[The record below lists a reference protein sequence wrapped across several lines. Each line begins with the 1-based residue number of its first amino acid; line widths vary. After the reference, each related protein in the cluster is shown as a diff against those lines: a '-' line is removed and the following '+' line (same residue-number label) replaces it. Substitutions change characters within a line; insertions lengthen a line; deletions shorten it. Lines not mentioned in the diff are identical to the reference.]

1 MDWGDL
7 QPEADAGRRL
17 SKHHPSFGL
26 TPPSR
31 LRHAPPVL
39 AGSPGRRWVGE
50 SEGHS
55 VQKQIP
61 ITYLTFTYEPS
72 ARVRHQGSAS
82 GGGEYSPFQSFY
94 RWRNR
99 LLLMERNAR
108 GLPRAFFFAVF
119 FSALAARDLLR

>member
-1 MDWGDL
+1 MQFAIGG
-7 QPEADAGRRL
+7 PDARDSL

-31 LRHAPPVL
+31 LRDAPPVL

-50 SEGHS
+50 SEGHPA
-55 VQKQIP
+55 QEQIP

-72 ARVRHQGSAS
+72 ARVRHQASAS

-99 LLLMERNAR
+99 LLLMEKNAR
-108 GLPRAFFFAVF
+108 GLPRAFFFAVC
-119 FSALAARDLLR
+119 FSALAAWGLLR